1 MIPPVLSA
9 FDPHPVFFERITGS
23 LIRSIA
29 LRVDGAAGP
38 SNLDAHGWRRIC
50 TSYHGAS
57 ADLCSALAGLARR
70 LCTDYVDPAGLTAFT
85 ACRLIALDKCP
96 GVRPIG
102 VGEVSRRIV
111 GKAVLSVM
119 GVEIQQAAGS
129 LQLCAGQPSG
139 CEAAIHVLR
148 HIFDDTTTQAA
159 LLVDASNAFN
169 NLNRQLALANI
180 ASICP
185 AFSRILINTY
195 RNHANL
201 FVGGE
206 TILSQEGTT
215 QGDPLAM
222 AMYALALIPMITQLS
237 TVVRQVWY
245 ADDAA
250 AAGHLAAL
258 RTWWDMLC
266 DVGPRFGYF
275 VNSAKT
281 FLIVKK
287 EHLLQARD
295 IFGDTGVQLTTEG
308 RRYLGAALGSPEFI
322 KSYVNGKVREWSDEL
337 SKLSEISLTQPHSAY
352 SALTHGLLGRWTF
365 LSRTLPGI
373 GDLFSP
379 LEQTIRV
386 YLLPTLTGKCA
397 FSDVERQL
405 ISLPSRLGGLGI
417 INPCDASAFQ
427 FAASQ
432 RVTGPLVSLILE
444 QDSQFTVDVL
454 NEQLALKREIHLENH
469 CRTKNLAA
477 SLHPLLPAELQRARE
492 LACLKSASSWLTVLP
507 LDEHGFSLHKG
518 DFRDAVCLRYGWPL
532 PHLPMECVCGTSF
545 TVEHAFTCPHGGYP
559 SLRHNEIRDIT
570 AQLMSEV
577 CPNVATE
584 PTLQPVTN
592 ERFFHR
598 SANTENGA
606 RLDVRAQGFWGIYH
620 QQAYFDVRVFNPLAA
635 SNRQTSISTCFRSH
649 DREKR
654 RAYEQ
659 RVREVERG
667 SFTPLIFSALGG
679 ISRATEITYKRL
691 ASLLAT
697 KKDEHYN
704 AVISLIRCRLNF
716 SLLRSA
722 IMCIRGSRS
731 AAGHPRRDFDFAL
744 AISES
749 RLPLTG

>member
-1 MIPPVLSA
+1 
-9 FDPHPVFFERITGS
+9 
-23 LIRSIA
+23 
-29 LRVDGAAGP
+29 
-38 SNLDAHGWRRIC
+38 
-50 TSYHGAS
+50 
-57 ADLCSALAGLARR
+57 
-70 LCTDYVDPAGLTAFT
+70 
-85 ACRLIALDKCP
+85 
-96 GVRPIG
+96 
-102 VGEVSRRIV
+102 
-111 GKAVLSVM
+111 M

-139 CEAAIHVLR
+139 CEAAIHALR
-148 HIFDDTTTQAA
+148 HIFDDATTQAA

-195 RNHANL
+195 RNNAKL

-222 AMYALALIPMITQLS
+222 AMYALALVPMITRLGN
-237 TVVRQVWY
+237 VVKQVWY

-250 AAGHLAAL
+250 AAGHLADL

-266 DVGPRFGYF
+266 DIGPHFGYF
-275 VNSAKT
+275 VNSSKT
-281 FLIVKK
+281 FLIVK
-287 EHLLQARD
+287 EAHLPLARD
-295 IFGDTGVQLTTEG
+295 IFGDTGVQLTAEG
-308 RRYLGAALGSPEFI
+308 RRYSLGSSDFI
-322 KSYVNGKVREWSDEL
+322 KSYVNGKVKDWSDEL

-365 LSRTLPGI
+365 LSRPLPGI

-379 LEQTIRV
+379 LEQIIRV
-386 YLLPTLTGKCA
+386 HLLPTLTGKCA

-417 INPCDASAFQ
+417 INPCVTSAFQ
-427 FAASQ
+427 YDASQ

-444 QDSQFTVDVL
+444 QDSQFTVGVL
-454 NEQLALKREIHLENH
+454 NEQLALKQEIHLENRH
-469 CRTKNLAA
+469 RTADLAA
-477 SLHPLLPAELQRARE
+477 SLHPLLPIELQRARE
-492 LACLKSASSWLTVLP
+492 VACLKGASSWLTVLP

-532 PHLPMECVCGTSF
+532 PHLPTECICGASF

-592 ERFFHR
+592 ERFYHR
-598 SANTENGA
+598 SANTESGA
-606 RLDVRAQGFWGIYH
+606 RLDVRAQGFWGLHH

-635 SNRQTSISTCFRSH
+635 SNRQSSISTCFKSH

-654 RAYEQ
+654 GTYE

-667 SFTPLIFSALGG
+667 SFTPLVFSALGG
-679 ISRATEITYKRL
+679 VSRATKLTYKRL
-691 ASLLAT
+691 SSLLAT
-697 KKDEHYN
+697 KKIN
-704 AVISLIRCRLNF
+704 IITL
-716 SLLRSA
+716 
-722 IMCIRGSRS
+722 
-731 AAGHPRRDFDFAL
+731 
-744 AISES
+744 
-749 RLPLTG
+749 